1 MKTLKWGLI
10 GCGDIS
16 QSRVAPALRDLSN
29 CDLVAVNR
37 KNFALAEEFAV
48 QFGARKWYK
57 EWRELLADEEIQA
70 VYIATPVNLHA
81 EQTIAAAEAGK
92 HIMCEKPMAMN
103 ARECDAMIAAAKA
116 NNVKLGVAY
125 YRHFYPVIHR
135 IKDLIVSGEIGKVVI
150 VQINS
155 ASQYNPLPGEPR
167 HWLLEKD
174 QAGGGPMMDFGCHRI
189 EVMLNLIGP
198 IAKVNSITNTLVFE
212 REVEDTAT
220 ALFEFENGAHCFLS
234 AVHSAFEPKDT
245 VDIYG
250 SKGTLYVDNLNKGTL
265 RIVAQKGEHAETLP
279 PHPNLHQPHIDDFT
293 QAVLENREPG
303 VDGEAGK
310 AVTIV
315 LDKIYRND

>member
-1 MKTLKWGLI
+1 MKKLKWGLI
-10 GCGDIS
+10 GCGDIA
-16 QSRVAPALRDLSN
+16 QSRVAPALRDLTN

-37 KNFALAEEFAV
+37 KNYALAEEFAV

-57 EWRELLADEEIQA
+57 EWRELIDDEEIQA

-81 EQTIAAAEAGK
+81 EQSIAAAEAGK
-92 HIMCEKPMAMN
+92 HILCEKPMAMN
-103 ARECDAMIAAAKA
+103 AKECDAMIAAARA

-135 IKDLIVSGEIGKVVI
+135 IKDIIAAGEIGTVVM

-167 HWLLEKD
+167 RWLLEKE
-174 QAGGGPMMDFGCHRI
+174 QSGGGPMMDFGCHRI

-198 IAKVNSITNTLVFE
+198 IAKVNSITNALVFE

-220 ALFEFENGAHCFLS
+220 ALFEFESGAHGFLS
-234 AVHSAFEPKDT
+234 AVHSVFEPKDT

-265 RIVAQKGEHAETLP
+265 RIVTKKGEHVETLP

-303 VDGEAGK
+303 VTGEDSK
-310 AVTIV
+310 AVTLV
-315 LDKIYRND
+315 LDKIYHND